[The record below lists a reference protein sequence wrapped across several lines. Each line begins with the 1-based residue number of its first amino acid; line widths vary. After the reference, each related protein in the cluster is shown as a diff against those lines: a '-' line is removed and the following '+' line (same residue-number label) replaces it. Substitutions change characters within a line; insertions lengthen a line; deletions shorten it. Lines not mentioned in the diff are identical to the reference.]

1 MKIFL
6 VGFMGSGK
14 STFGKKLANKL
25 EYKFI
30 DLDDYIEEK
39 YNTTIREIF
48 ETKGEDYFRKIERK
62 SLLEAIEFDDVVISA
77 GGGTPCFFDNMQIM
91 NNSGL
96 TIYIRQGANCLYHR
110 LNRSKK
116 FRPLVQNMT
125 HFQLIEYLETNL
137 EKRKPFYEQAKYNI
151 LGKNLRTHQLVSIVK
166 KESKS
171 F

>member
-1 MKIFL
+1 MIVYL
-6 VGFMGSGK
+6 IGFMGSGK
-14 STFGKKLANKL
+14 ARYGKRLAEEMQFNFVDTDILIEQKEKL
-25 EYKFI
+25 EI
-30 DLDDYIEEK
+30 
-39 YNTTIREIF
+39 TEIF
-48 ETKGEDYFRKIERK
+48 KTKGEDYFRKIERK
-62 SLLEAIEFDDVVISA
+62 SLLEAVEFNDVVISA

-125 HFQLIEYLETNL
+125 HFQLIEYLETIL

-151 LGKNLRTHQLVSIVK
+151 LGKNLRTQQLVSIVK